1 MSTDFTPDPTQ
12 KIAVITGASSGIGAA
27 SARHLSAAG
36 FAVVIGAR
44 RKDRLDDV
52 ASTVQGPVLAIELD
66 VTDDA
71 SVAAFC
77 DRVPRVNVLLNNA
90 GGALGRETVAEGDLV
105 KWQSMFDS
113 NVLGTLRMTQ
123 ALLPK
128 LIASG
133 DGHIINLISVAG
145 SEVYDGGAGY
155 TAAKHAQRALSE
167 TLRLELNGE
176 PVRITDVSPGA
187 VDTDFSLVRFGG
199 DVEKAS
205 KVYDGYTP
213 LVADDVAE
221 VVTFAATRPW
231 HVNLDRIVMKPRAQA
246 TTMRFDR
253 SGRN

>member
-1 MSTDFTPDPTQ
+1 MSAAFAPAPDQ
-12 KIAVITGASSGIGAA
+12 KIAVITGGSSGIGAA
-27 SARHLSAAG
+27 TARYLGRAG

-44 RKDRLDDV
+44 RVDKLAEV
-52 ASTVQGPVLAIELD
+52 AASVAGPVLALPLD
-66 VTDDA
+66 VTSDA
-71 SVAAFC
+71 SVAEFC
-77 DRVPRVNVLLNNA
+77 AAIPRVNVLVNNA
-90 GGALGRETVAEGDLV
+90 GGALGRETVAEGDLA
-105 KWQSMFDS
+105 KWQAMYDS

-123 ALLPK
+123 GLLPK
-128 LIASG
+128 IIASG
-133 DGHIINLISVAG
+133 DGHIVNLISVAG
-145 SEVYDGGAGY
+145 SEVYDGGSGY

-199 DVEKAS
+199 DAEKAA
-205 KVYDGYTP
+205 KVYEGYTP
-213 LVADDVAE
+213 LVADDVAD
-221 VVTFAATRPW
+221 VITFAVTRPW